1 MTITTLSI
9 VDNIYSGLTNFYNV
23 AVDYLEAIFLAV
35 INLFGNV
42 AMLTR
47 FAWNFFTVPAL
58 LSSYFIAPIAIS
70 GGFMVVVGIVKL
82 IFGRDA
88 Q

>member
-9 VDNIYSGLTNFYNV
+9 VDGVLNGLANFFDV
-23 AVDYLEAIFLAV
+23 VVDYLDAFLLV
-35 INLFGNV
+35 TSNLLSNV
-42 AMLTR
+42 GMLIR
-47 FAWNFFTVPAL
+47 FAWNWFTIPAM
-58 LSSYFIAPIAIS
+58 LSAYFIAPIAVS
-70 GGFMVVVGIVKL
+70 GGFMVVVGLVKL